1 MAEIAES
8 LGTAHYDPPHGCI
21 NPDDDMRPVVFDQET
36 GIPLPPPAGEETG
49 MPLPPP
55 AGVAPGAVLSE
66 KNSDLN
72 TPAQITN
79 PDTARRGGQKRPS

>member
-8 LGTAHYDPPHGCI
+8 LGTAHYDPPHGSI
-21 NPDDDMRPVVFDQET
+21 DPDDDMRPVVFDQET
-36 GIPLPPPAGEETG
+36 GI
-49 MPLPPP
+49 PLPPP